1 MCEMLGISAKRKVQA
16 NDILREFYS
25 HAERHPHGWGLAAF
39 NDAGVPAIEK
49 EAIKAT
55 ESEYLRKRLSEPIE
69 ESVLLAHIRLATVG
83 HLEYRNS
90 HPFTAA
96 DNCGR
101 IWTLEHNGT
110 IFNGAKLNRYMGLQ
124 FGSTDS
130 ERILLR
136 LVDIV
141 NERQIRYGRALDWK
155 ERFAALDDL
164 IGELAGGN
172 KLNLLVYDGEI
183 LYAHTNFRGSLHVR
197 QLEGELVFS
206 TKPLSGDGW
215 NPLPLTRLVAA
226 KDGEI
231 VREGAAHEK
240 EYIYNPNDYRFLY
253 MDFAT
258 L

>member
-1 MCEMLGISAKRKVQA
+1 
-16 NDILREFYS
+16 
-25 HAERHPHGWGLAAF
+25 
-39 NDAGVPAIEK
+39 
-49 EAIKAT
+49 
-55 ESEYLRKRLSEPIE
+55 
-69 ESVLLAHIRLATVG
+69 
-83 HLEYRNS
+83 
-90 HPFTAA
+90 
-96 DNCGR
+96 
-101 IWTLEHNGT
+101 
-110 IFNGAKLNRYMGLQ
+110 MGLQ

-130 ERILLR
+130 ERVLLR

-141 NERQIRYGRALDWK
+141 NERQIRHGRALDWK

-197 QLEGELVFS
+197 QAEGELVFS
-206 TKPLSGDGW
+206 TQPLSGDGW
-215 NPLPLTRLVAA
+215 KPLPLTRLVAA

>member
-1 MCEMLGISAKRKVQA
+1 MCEMLGISAKRKVRA

-25 HAERHPHGWGLAAF
+25 HGERHPHGWGLATFSDNA
-39 NDAGVPAIEK
+39 APLVEK

-55 ESEYLRKRLSEPIE
+55 ESEYLKKRLAEPVE

-83 HLEYRNS
+83 HLECCNS

-110 IFNGAKLNRYMGLQ
+110 IFNGAQLNRYMGLQ

-136 LVDIV
+136 LVDLV
-141 NERQIRYGRALDWK
+141 NERQIRLGRALDEK
-155 ERFAALDDL
+155 ERFDVLESL
-164 IGELAGGN
+164 IVEHAGGN

-197 QLEGELVFS
+197 EHDGALVFS

-215 NPLPLTRLVAA
+215 RELPLTRLIAT

-231 VREGAAHEK
+231 VREGTAHDK

>member
-1 MCEMLGISAKRKVQA
+1 MCEMLGISAKRKVRA

-25 HAERHPHGWGLAAF
+25 HAERHPHGWGLATF
-39 NDAGVPAIEK
+39 NGAGVPDIEK
-49 EAIKAT
+49 EAVKAT
-55 ESEYLRKRLSEPIE
+55 ESEYLKKRLAAQIE
-69 ESVLLAHIRLATVG
+69 ESVLMAHIRLGTVG
-83 HLEYRNS
+83 HLESCNN
-90 HPFTAA
+90 HPFTTT

-110 IFNGAKLNRYMGLQ
+110 IFNGAMLNRYMGLQ

-130 ERILLR
+130 ERVLLR

-141 NERQIRYGRALDWK
+141 NERQIRLGRALDWK
-155 ERFAALDDL
+155 ERFAALDNL
-164 IGELAGGN
+164 IGDLAGGN
-172 KLNLLVYDGEI
+172 KLNLIVYDGEI

-197 QLEGELVFS
+197 DDGGALVFS
-206 TKPLSGDGW
+206 TKPLSQGVW
-215 NPLPLTRLVAA
+215 KPLPLTRLVAA
-226 KDGEI
+226 KDGDI
-231 VREGAAHEK
+231 VREGAAHGK

>member
-1 MCEMLGISAKRKVQA
+1 MCEMLGISAKRRIRA

-25 HAERHPHGWGLAAF
+25 HAEQHPHGWGLATFRDNA
-39 NDAGVPAIEK
+39 APTIEK

-55 ESEYLRKRLSEPIE
+55 ESEYLRKRLAEPIE
-69 ESVLLAHIRLATVG
+69 ECVLMAHIRLATVG
-83 HLEYRNS
+83 HLEYCNS
-90 HPFTAA
+90 HPFSAA

-101 IWTLEHNGT
+101 VWTLEHNGT

-130 ERILLR
+130 ERVLLR
-136 LVDIV
+136 LVDLV
-141 NERQIRYGRALDWK
+141 NGRQIRLGRALDEK
-155 ERFAALDDL
+155 ERFNVLEGL
-164 IGELAGGN
+164 IAEHAGGN
-172 KLNLLVYDGEI
+172 KLNLIVYDGEI

-197 QLEGELVFS
+197 DNGGALVFS

-215 NPLPLTRLVAA
+215 KQLPLTRLIAA

-231 VREGAAHEK
+231 VRQGAAHGK
-240 EYIYNPNDYRFLY
+240 EYVYNPDDYRFLY

>member
-1 MCEMLGISAKRKVQA
+1 MCEMLGISAKRRIRA

-25 HAERHPHGWGLAAF
+25 HAERHPHGWGLATFRDNA
-39 NDAGVPAIEK
+39 APLIEK

-55 ESEYLRKRLSEPIE
+55 ESEHLKKRLAEPIE

-83 HLEYRNS
+83 HLECRNS
-90 HPFTAA
+90 HPFTAT

-101 IWTLEHNGT
+101 VWTLEHNGT

-136 LVDIV
+136 LVDLV
-141 NERQIRYGRALDWK
+141 NERQIRLGRALDDR
-155 ERFAALDDL
+155 ERFDVLEGLIAEHAA
-164 IGELAGGN
+164 GN

-183 LYAHTNFRGSLHVR
+183 LYAHTNFQGSLHVR
-197 QLEGELVFS
+197 AHDGALVFS
-206 TKPLSGDGW
+206 TKPLAGDGW
-215 NPLPLTRLVAA
+215 EQLPLTRLVAA

-231 VREGAAHEK
+231 VRKGTAHGK
-240 EYIYNPNDYRFLY
+240 VYVYNPDDYRFLY
-253 MDFAT
+253 VDFAT

>member
-1 MCEMLGISAKRKVQA
+1 MCEMLGISAKRRIRA

-25 HAERHPHGWGLAAF
+25 HAERHPHGWGLATFRDGA
-39 NDAGVPAIEK
+39 APLIEK
-49 EAIKAT
+49 EAVKAT
-55 ESEYLRKRLSEPIE
+55 ESECLKKRLAEPIE
-69 ESVLLAHIRLATVG
+69 ESVLMAHIRLATVG
-83 HLEYRNS
+83 HLECCNS
-90 HPFTAA
+90 HPFSAT
-96 DNCGR
+96 DNYGR
-101 IWTLEHNGT
+101 VWTLEHNGT

-136 LVDIV
+136 LVDLV
-141 NERQIRYGRALDWK
+141 NERQIRLGRALDKK
-155 ERFAALDDL
+155 ERFDVLEGL
-164 IGELAGGN
+164 IAEHAGGN

-183 LYAHTNFRGSLHVR
+183 LYAHTNFQGSLHVR
-197 QLEGELVFS
+197 AHDGALVFS
-206 TKPLSGDGW
+206 TRPLAGDGW
-215 NPLPLTRLVAA
+215 RQLPLTRLVAA